1 MLKVIFEE
9 SLLQARGPQL
19 NIRLVDGPIV
29 VFDLVL
35 LFVGGAQLMILV
47 SRQRVDLLRVR
58 VEAWHLRPRS
68 FVVAT

>member
-47 SRQRVDLLRVR
+47 SRQRVVYCVYGWMRG
-58 VEAWHLRPRS
+58 
-68 FVVAT
+68 T